1 MQKIEKIIHYCWIG
15 NAPMSNLNLK
25 CLESWKKYLPD
36 YKIIHWNENNS
47 PMKHPYVKAALER
60 KLYAFASDYVRLY
73 ALQKFGGIYM
83 DTDMELIK
91 DPTPLLDD
99 LEFFSAYEKVEA
111 KSVSCGMFGACKNN
125 NIINQMLKYIDEYC
139 VPKKYFVTIPAIATH
154 IIKKMPENEF
164 VKIYPYKYFYPYNP
178 SDEQGDKQLMFS
190 SITENTYAIHHW
202 DASWAGKTFWHRV
215 KRKLKKILRL
225 NWQVSYE
232 AE

>member
-15 NAPMSNLNLK
+15 NDPMSSLNLK

-36 YKIIHWNENNS
+36 YKIMHWNENNS

-91 DPTPLLDD
+91 DPSPILDN
-99 LEFFSAYEKVEA
+99 LEFFSAYEKIEA

-125 NIINQMLKYIDEYC
+125 NIINQMLEYIDGYC
-139 VPKKYFVTIPAIATH
+139 VPKKYFVTLPAIATH